1 MDAAS
6 MFVALFLGLL
16 GMGLFMYG
24 KRQSRVP
31 HLAVGVVLL
40 VYPWFGLGWLLN
52 AVIAAVL
59 VGLLVLAT
67 RLGL

>member
-1 MDAAS
+1 

-31 HLAVGVVLL
+31 HLVVGIVLL

-52 AVIAAVL
+52 AVIGAVL

>member
-1 MDAAS
+1 VDALS
-6 MFVALFLGLL
+6 LLVSLFLGLL

-24 KRQSRVP
+24 KKQGRAP
-31 HLAVGVVLL
+31 HLVVGLVLL

-52 AVIAAVL
+52 AVIGAVL
-59 VGLLVLAT
+59 IGLLVLVT